1 MLDDEVI
8 HSLFIFAAKKE
19 TNECHQAV
27 SEEERF
33 MNDVSL
39 LRIHETTVLCY
50 NTKTITNQTQK
61 SQRKTKS

>member
-8 HSLFIFAAKKE
+8 HSLFTSAAMKE

-39 LRIHETTVLCY
+39 LG
-50 NTKTITNQTQK
+50 IT
-61 SQRKTKS
+61 